1 MSVENS
7 KKVLEHYFSSDD
19 DNAFAEDVVFTIMG
33 TGEEHRG
40 AQAVRQMLDAFYRV
54 AFTGSV
60 EPRNMVYGEQG
71 AVGEWDFV
79 GTHRGTFDGI
89 PATGK
94 QVRVPLVV
102 SYDIVGEQIKRARV
116 YLDRAVM
123 RQQLTG

>member
-7 KKVLEHYFSSDD
+7 KKVLERYFSSDD
-19 DNAFAEDVVFTIMG
+19 NSVFAEDVVFTIMG

-40 AQAVRQMLDAFYRV
+40 AQAVRQMLDDFYRV
-54 AFTGSV
+54 AFAGTV

-79 GTHRGTFDGI
+79 GTHIGAFDGI

-102 SYDIVGEQIKRARV
+102 SYDIMDDQIKRARV

-123 RQQLTG
+123 RQQLEG